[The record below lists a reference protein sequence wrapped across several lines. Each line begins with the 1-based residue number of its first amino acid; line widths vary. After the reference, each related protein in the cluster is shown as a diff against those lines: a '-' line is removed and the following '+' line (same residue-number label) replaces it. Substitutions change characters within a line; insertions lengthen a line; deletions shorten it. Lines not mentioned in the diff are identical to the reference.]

1 MAARLKSRKTDFQA
15 AFEGFAAGAF
25 GQTGKLRWFALF
37 EWWIDAATNEKWV
50 SRRLLTCG
58 LGFNLIMVLLVRL
71 FANKVE
77 RQSALFCKMGGY
89 GFYVIIQFSGC
100 RYVGFIH
107 HYFKAV
113 CAENG
118 VSGSLKPPKKQV
130 SDYRENGIV

>member
-1 MAARLKSRKTDFQA
+1 MAAQAKSRKTDFQA

-71 FANKVE
+71 FANKVK

-89 GFYVIIQFSGC
+89 GFVCNQFNFQAADMLVSFIIISKP
-100 RYVGFIH
+100 Y
-107 HYFKAV
+107 A
-113 CAENG
+113 
-118 VSGSLKPPKKQV
+118 LKMAFQAA
-130 SDYRENGIV
+130 

>member
-1 MAARLKSRKTDFQA
+1 MAAQAKSRKTDFQA

-71 FANKVE
+71 FANKVNVKV
-77 RQSALFCKMGGY
+77 RYFVKWAATALYAINSIFRLPMCL
-89 GFYVIIQFSGC
+89 VS
-100 RYVGFIH
+100 FIF
-107 HYFKAV
+107 YFKAV
-113 CAENG
+113 CAEKS
-118 VSGSLKPPKKQV
+118 VLGSLKPPKT
-130 SDYRENGIV
+130 SFGL

>member
-1 MAARLKSRKTDFQA
+1 MFHSQNEIHVFLND
-15 AFEGFAAGAF
+15 G
-25 GQTGKLRWFALF
+25 
-37 EWWIDAATNEKWV
+37 IDAATNGKWV
-50 SRRLLTCG
+50 SRRLRADLG
-58 LGFNLIMVLLVRL
+58 LNLIMFLLVRL

-118 VSGSLKPPKKQV
+118 VSGSLKPPKT
-130 SDYRENGIV
+130 SFGL